1 MLLTRFV
8 MKSCDKLREQ
18 KGNITKRTHQTR
30 QGVYES
36 MWICIPKA
44 IWSDTIFE
52 SFIKKMRENKI
63 PVKVRVIGEGEREE
77 IMGPALVVT
86 LLEEKQGE

>member
-1 MLLTRFV
+1 VLLTRFV
-8 MKSCDKLREQ
+8 IRECDKLREQ

-30 QGVYES
+30 QGTYES

-52 SFIKKMRENKI
+52 PFIKKMKENKI
-63 PVKVRVIGEGEREE
+63 PVKVRVIGKGEQEK
-77 IMGPALVVT
+77 ITGPALIIT
-86 LLEEKQGE
+86 PLKEK